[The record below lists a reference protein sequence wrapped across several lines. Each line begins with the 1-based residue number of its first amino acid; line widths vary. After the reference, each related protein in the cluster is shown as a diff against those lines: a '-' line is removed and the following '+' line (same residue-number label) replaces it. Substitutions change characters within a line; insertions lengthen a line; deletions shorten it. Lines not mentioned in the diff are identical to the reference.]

1 MADCMTQED
10 AMNMS
15 IEQAIEILVP
25 MRDMMLDQN
34 GCPISDA
41 YFALDKVIKYAERR
55 GNGGID
61 MADLIDRGKA
71 IQSLYGITTNAEGT
85 IPFRAAVFAIRHTPS
100 AERRGKWIDR
110 GKDWLNCSVCDEPV
124 RKLQC
129 DTLLRNDSYYHYCPN
144 CGAKMEV

>member
-55 GNGGID
+55 G
-61 MADLIDRGKA
+61 
-71 IQSLYGITTNAEGT
+71 
-85 IPFRAAVFAIRHTPS
+85 
-100 AERRGKWIDR
+100 KWIER
-110 GKDWLNCSVCDEPV
+110 NPLESEVCRLIGCSECGKSYIVPFNVPYKDWAEAH
-124 RKLQC
+124 K
-129 DTLLRNDSYYHYCPN
+129 YCVE
-144 CGAKMEV
+144 CGARMEE